1 MADLFEAAG
10 LTPHAPSPLADRLR
24 PQRLDEVVGQ
34 DHLLGPDGPIRRM
47 AEVKRLAIRTNSLS
61 PLAGTLSGGN
71 QQKIVLAKWLLIKPR
86 VLILDEP
93 TRGVDVGAKFE
104 IYRIIRELA
113 AQGTAILMVSSELPE
128 VLGLLEYVETAALG
142 SALATNA
149 DIRRLRDAASLSL
162 HQFLAALVEA
172 GGSER
177 LARIHRR
184 CTFELVLGL
193 HQAGSSDVGIDSVP
207 LEART
212 TLATALFE
220 RDDATA
226 RAVLAGLHG
235 ARRAAA
241 GHPLA
246 TDSHHPEARR

>member
-1 MADLFEAAG
+1 MGPRASALVEDLVQHLRARLLAGDFAAG
-10 LTPHAPSPLADRLR
+10 DRVSESGVAGEYGVAR
-24 PQRLDEVVGQ
+24 PTARAALEILLDEG
-34 DHLLGPDGPIRRM
+34 LLTRQAYSAMRVP
-47 AEVKRLAIRTNSLS
+47 AI
-61 PLAGTLSGGN
+61 
-71 QQKIVLAKWLLIKPR
+71 
-86 VLILDEP
+86 
-93 TRGVDVGAKFE
+93 TRA
-104 IYRIIRELA
+104 
-113 AQGTAILMVSSELPE
+113 ELPE

-246 TDSHHPEARR
+246 TDSHQPEARR